1 MTDMTLKEIV
11 NEFSKKMLDLN
22 PECETERIQRN
33 FFNECPKEPDWED
46 WYCRIDDAEIDVT
59 LGTFIAIITVVD
71 SEGEEYEFKT
81 NSLSGRY
88 LDCWISYD
96 HFESDDA
103 YSLKDYIREAEEC
116 FIDRECA
123 TYTLEALQEEL
134 TDEVLQNVY
143 KGHHVVSFK
152 YLLANPRRDVVE
164 WALKHKEELGLTLVK
179 PEFVGKY
186 QAVPE
191 LKELILNTLEKKGE

>member
-152 YLLANPRRDVVE
+152 YLLANPRKEVVE
-164 WALKHKEELGLTLVK
+164 WALKHKDELGLNKVK
-179 PEFVGKY
+179 LEFIEEH
-186 QAVPE
+186 QAIPE
-191 LKELILNTLEKKGE
+191 LKELIFKELGC